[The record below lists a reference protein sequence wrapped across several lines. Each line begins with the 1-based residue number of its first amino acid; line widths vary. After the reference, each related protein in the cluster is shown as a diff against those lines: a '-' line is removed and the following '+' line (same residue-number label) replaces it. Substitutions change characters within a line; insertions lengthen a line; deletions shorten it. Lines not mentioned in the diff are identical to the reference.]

1 MNTADRYKF
10 EENGSEITF
19 MPNYHIL
26 RTLKWWLAAG
36 IVLVPI
42 AWYLE
47 NKVTEKVMVIAFALW
62 IVYMGYLLADLL
74 FRVPVKFIFDKR
86 EKAIYR
92 KLLSTKKIMNFDEM
106 TYFINED
113 SRGYY
118 YAIAKK
124 RNQFIK
130 NYRISNYFSGSK
142 ASRERENEF
151 IQNILYPL
159 LDTINLP
166 INRPQ

>member
-1 MNTADRYKF
+1 
-10 EENGSEITF
+10 
-19 MPNYHIL
+19 
-26 RTLKWWLAAG
+26 
-36 IVLVPI
+36 
-42 AWYLE
+42 
-47 NKVTEKVMVIAFALW
+47 MVIAFALW
-62 IVYMGYLLADLL
+62 IVYMGYVLADLL

-92 KLLSTKKIMNFDEM
+92 KLLLTKKIMDFDEM
-106 TYFINED
+106 TYFINEKNG
-113 SRGYY
+113 GYY

-130 NYRISNYFSGSK
+130 NYRISNFFSGSK
-142 ASRERENEF
+142 VSREKENEF